1 MKPIAPQRF
10 QRGRFVLGLIVG
22 LLIGLILSL
31 AVAMYVNKVPLP
43 FVDKVPQRTAEQDAA
58 EAQNNKNWDPNAP
71 LYGDNPA
78 KAKAVPQ
85 PVAEEVMGAAEAA
98 SGAASGAVVVTAA
111 ASAPATAASKAA
123 AKAQAKASA
132 AADPAAILSGGGVST
147 EAPATALTFYVQ
159 AGAYGTSSEAEEQR
173 AKISMM
179 GLEPRISEREVKG
192 RTMFRVRLGPF
203 SSQDDAEAARLA
215 LAGGGVESALV
226 RVQK

>member
-1 MKPIAPQRF
+1 MKPLAPQRF

-85 PVAEEVMGAAEAA
+85 PVPEEVVGAADAA
-98 SGAASGAVVVTAA
+98 SGAASAATVA

-147 EAPATALTFYVQ
+147 EAPVTALTFYVQ